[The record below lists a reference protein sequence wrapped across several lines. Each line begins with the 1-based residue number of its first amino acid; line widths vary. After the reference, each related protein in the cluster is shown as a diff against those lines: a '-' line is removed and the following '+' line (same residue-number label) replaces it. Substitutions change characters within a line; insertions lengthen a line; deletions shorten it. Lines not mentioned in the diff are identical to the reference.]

1 MARKL
6 IESEANVN
14 ARGEHNCTPMH
25 LGARYGHLELVQ
37 LLVEHEANMNARDDL
52 HRGPLHYAAN
62 FDRLEIEEFLLSKGA
77 KYDAVDDEGTAPML
91 DGELLER
98 HLEKKKPASLLAAM
112 NSTERQR
119 A

>member
-1 MARKL
+1 
-6 IESEANVN
+6 
-14 ARGEHNCTPMH
+14 MH
-25 LGARYGHLELVQ
+25 LAVRYGHLELVQ
-37 LLVEHEANMNARDDL
+37 LLVDHEANMNVRDDL

-62 FDRLEIEEFLLSKGA
+62 FDRLEIEEFLLSKGV
-77 KYDAVDDEGTAPML
+77 KYDAVDDEGTTPML

-98 HLEKKKPASLLAAM
+98 HLEKKKSGESFLAAM

>member
-1 MARKL
+1 M
-6 IESEANVN
+6 N

-25 LGARYGHLELVQ
+25 LAARYGHLKLVQ
-37 LLVEHEANMNARDDL
+37 LLVEHEANMNAWDDL

-77 KYDAVDDEGTAPML
+77 KYDAVDNEGTAPML

-98 HLEKKKPASLLAAM
+98 HLEKKKAGESFGGD
-112 NSTERQR
+112 EFH
-119 A
+119 